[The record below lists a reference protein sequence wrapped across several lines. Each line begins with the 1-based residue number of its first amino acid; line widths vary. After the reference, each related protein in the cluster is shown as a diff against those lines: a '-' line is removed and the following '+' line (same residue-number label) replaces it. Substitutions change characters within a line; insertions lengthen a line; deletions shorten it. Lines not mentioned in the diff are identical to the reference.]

1 MISKLD
7 YTTREDIRASEAQKK
22 INELEGNVTE
32 YKRESVLLRL
42 KLGLLQRVT
51 TMALPGGPSKLNN
64 EAKPIHT
71 FAGEQENHPL
81 GTPSESMESMDGD
94 VT

>member
-7 YTTREDIRASEAQKK
+7 YTTREDIRVSEAQKK
-22 INELEGNVTE
+22 INELEGNVME

-42 KLGLLQRVT
+42 KLSLLQRVT
-51 TMALPGGPSKLNN
+51 TIALPGGPSKLKN
-64 EAKPIHT
+64 ETKPIHT
-71 FAGEQENHPL
+71 FAGEQEDHPL